1 MIVYRL
7 TSGQFSNDL
16 SGNGAKLY
24 GGRWN
29 SFGLPALYTTEHIS
43 LAMLEM
49 LVHVKAYQSPL
60 NYKLVTLE
68 IPEAASVV
76 SVDYKKMKKNW
87 RDDPGYSQSMG
98 DAFLTERQSLVLKVP
113 SAIVETENNFI
124 INPAHRDLD
133 KIKIRQSDNF
143 IFDKRLYLTNE

>member
-7 TSGQFSNDL
+7 TSAQYSNDL

-29 SFGLPALYTTEHIS
+29 SFGLPALYTTEYIS
-43 LAMLEM
+43 LAVLEM

-60 NYKLVTLE
+60 NFKLITLE
-68 IPEAASVV
+68 IPETASFA
-76 SVDYKKMKKNW
+76 SIDYKKMKKNW
-87 RDDPGYSQSMG
+87 RDDLGYLQSMG

-133 KIKIRQSDNF
+133 KIKIRQSENF
-143 IFDKRLYLTNE
+143 MFDKRLYLINE

>member
-76 SVDYKKMKKNW
+76 SVDYKKMKKKLE
-87 RDDPGYSQSMG
+87 G
-98 DAFLTERQSLVLKVP
+98 
-113 SAIVETENNFI
+113 
-124 INPAHRDLD
+124 
-133 KIKIRQSDNF
+133 
-143 IFDKRLYLTNE
+143 